1 LRLLPV
7 IPSNASDAIPSAS
20 QDLPRSWNVSTWIVA
35 AFVLSIAAAAVMP
48 ADYLIAGFLR
58 EHRVPGDLARFI
70 RLAEV
75 FAWGGT
81 VALIILTA
89 AVLDPRR
96 WRVVPPL
103 VISAFGAGIIAD
115 GLKLVIA
122 RLRPELAHSSGA
134 TGTFLS
140 WLPLFHRDTLGHP
153 YGHALQSFPSGHAA
167 TAVGLAVALATLY
180 PRGRWLFAAF
190 AALACFQRMEAQ
202 AHFAS
207 DVLAGAAIGCL
218 IGGACQL
225 SRWPSNWSRHRPTT
239 RSIGEPTADA

>member
-1 LRLLPV
+1 M
-7 IPSNASDAIPSAS
+7 PSTRKISAA
-20 QDLPRSWNVSTWIVA
+20 IVA
-35 AFVLSIAAAAVMP
+35 ALVLALGSAAVMP
-48 ADYLIAGFLR
+48 ADYAIANFLR
-58 EHRVPGDLARFI
+58 EHRVPGDLARFV

-96 WRVVPPL
+96 WRVATPL
-103 VISAFGAGIIAD
+103 VISAFGAGLIAD
-115 GLKLVIA
+115 GLKLLIA

-134 TGTFLS
+134 SGTFLS
-140 WLPLFHRDTLGHP
+140 WLPLLHRDSLGHP

-167 TAVGLAVALATLY
+167 TAAGLAVALAALY
-180 PRGRWLFAAF
+180 PRGRWLFASF

-207 DVLAGAAIGCL
+207 DVLAGAAVGCL
-218 IGGACQL
+218 VGGACQL
-225 SRWPSNWSRHRPTT
+225 SRWSGHWSSGWPT
-239 RSIGEPTADA
+239 RQSIGE

>member
-1 LRLLPV
+1 MRLA
-7 IPSNASDAIPSAS
+7 SNER
-20 QDLPRSWNVSTWIVA
+20 QRRWNVSTAIVA
-35 AFVLSIAAAAVMP
+35 AVVLALASAAIMP
-48 ADYLIAGFLR
+48 ADYSIAAYLR
-58 EHRVPGDLARFI
+58 AHRVPGDLARFA

-96 WRVVPPL
+96 WRLVPPL
-103 VISAFGAGIIAD
+103 AISAFGAGLVAD
-115 GLKLVIA
+115 GLKLIIA

-134 TGTFLS
+134 SDTFLA
-140 WLPLFHRDTLGHP
+140 WLPLLHRDTLGHP
-153 YGHALQSFPSGHAA
+153 YGPALQSFPSGHSA
-167 TAVGLAVALATLY
+167 TAAGLAVALAALY
-180 PRGRWLFAAF
+180 PHGRVLFIAF

-218 IGGACQL
+218 VGGACQL
-225 SRWPSNWSRHRPTT
+225 SHGLSHWSR
-239 RSIGEPTADA
+239 A

>member
-1 LRLLPV
+1 LPAARNGSALL
-7 IPSNASDAIPSAS
+7 
-20 QDLPRSWNVSTWIVA
+20 VA
-35 AFVLSIAAAAVMP
+35 AFVVALASAAVMP
-48 ADYLIAGFLR
+48 ADYIIAEFLR
-58 EHRVPGDLARFI
+58 EHRVPGDLARSV
-70 RLAEV
+70 RLAEA

-89 AVLDPRR
+89 GALDPRR

-103 VISAFGAGIIAD
+103 AISAFGAGLIAD

-122 RLRPELAHSSGA
+122 RLRPELAYSSGA
-134 TGTFLS
+134 SETFLS
-140 WLPLFHRDTLGHP
+140 WLPLFHREALGQP

-167 TAVGLAVALATLY
+167 TAAGLAVALAALY

-207 DVLAGAAIGCL
+207 DVLAGAAVGCL
-218 IGGACQL
+218 VGGACQL
-225 SRWPSNWSRHRPTT
+225 SRWSSLSGHVERSRH
-239 RSIGEPTADA
+239 RSIGEPSAAA